1 MNGLLSAALAAGG
14 LAAWF
19 GLYGAM
25 RLGTR
30 PRPVEPGPSTP
41 DLGDEPPALVSLV
54 ARGWRL
60 GEEAAEATLLD
71 LGAKGLVE
79 FRQPGDDPAQTTVH
93 VLPSTGADLRAYER
107 RVLDR
112 VTSLAVG
119 DVVPLTALTFR
130 DGEHAKAWAKG
141 LRDEVI
147 DDARARSLSRPRF
160 GARARAVLVAA
171 AALSGAAL
179 SAAVYLYPDRSDP
192 PGWEVIA
199 GAGIFGFLILSGW
212 ANRPAGERDTPA
224 GREIAARWLGVRTW
238 LREHESFAELPPA
251 ATTVWRRYLGY
262 GVALGAS
269 RVASAAVDLGL
280 GDRRRVWSTF
290 GGTWHKVR
298 VRYPRFGLRYG
309 RTAPVLAGRAALGL
323 FVGALLAEVVHPAA
337 GALFLAYGVYAAARV
352 GADLLVP
359 MIVTG
364 QVLWRQEWLTQRT
377 SDDSPARPWLHHLAI
392 DDGRSDDTTAWILPH
407 PLAGGIEVGE
417 TITVTVRR
425 WSRRVTAI
433 GVSERS
439 GSPPSGAPALLTA
452 DEVAQALS
460 LPVQRTQTT
469 TTGPIQEVRFITAN
483 RARAV
488 LQLQVAYGAAGLV
501 AWRTNFCGSPLLGIA
516 DGAWAHRDRA
526 ATRRGDATV
535 LLTLLREGR
544 RRQAELPSLLVL
556 IASRLPAVEDRS
568 AAW

>member
-25 RLGTR
+25 LLATR

-41 DLGDEPPALVSLV
+41 DLGDESPAVVGLV

-93 VLPSTGADLRAYER
+93 VLPATGADLRAYER
-107 RVLDR
+107 RVLNR
-112 VTSLAVG
+112 VSSLAVEG
-119 DVVPLTALTFR
+119 VVPLTALTFR
-130 DGEHAKAWAKG
+130 DGERANAWARG
-141 LRDEVI
+141 LHDDVVA
-147 DDARARSLSRPRF
+147 DARDRGLSRPRLS
-160 GARARAVLVAA
+160 ARARAVLVAA
-171 AALSGAAL
+171 AAVPAAAL
-179 SAAVYLYPDRSDP
+179 GAAVYLYPDRAQP
-192 PGWEVIA
+192 AGWEVVA
-199 GAGIFGFLILSGW
+199 GAGVFAFLILSGL
-212 ANRPAGERDTPA
+212 ANRPAGERDTPV
-224 GREIAARWLGVRTW
+224 GREVAARWLGVRTW
-238 LREHESFAELPPA
+238 LRAHESFAELPPA

-269 RVASAAVDLGL
+269 RAASAAVDLGL
-280 GDRRRVWSTF
+280 GDRRRVWSTY
-290 GGTWHKVR
+290 GGSWRQVR

-323 FVGALLAEVVHPAA
+323 VVGALLVNVVHPAA
-337 GALFLAYGVYAAARV
+337 GALFLAYGVYAGARV
-352 GADLLVP
+352 GADLLAP
-359 MIVTG
+359 LTVTG
-364 QVLWRQEWLTQRT
+364 QVLWRQEWLIQRT

-392 DDGRSDDTTAWILPH
+392 DDGRSDRTTAWILPH
-407 PLAGGIEVGE
+407 PLAGGVEAGE
-417 TITVTVRR
+417 TVTVTVRR
-425 WSRRVTAI
+425 WSRRVTAVD
-433 GVSERS
+433 VSERS
-439 GSPPSGAPALLTA
+439 RATPSGAPALLTA
-452 DEVAQALS
+452 DEVARALS
-460 LPVQRTQTT
+460 LPVQRAQTT
-469 TTGPIQEVRFITAN
+469 TTGPIEEVRFISAD

-488 LQLQVAYGAAGLV
+488 LQLRVAYGAAGLV

-544 RRQAELPSLLVL
+544 RRQAELPTLLALV
-556 IASRLPAVEDRS
+556 ASRLPAADD
-568 AAW
+568 